1 MYSSLAVSIQVL
13 IFRLSIS
20 DFAKS
25 RTGKS
30 PKLPEKKVG
39 EHKVIIVFFYFF
51 TLIQFSF
58 IGGELAYFSLVLI
71 FEMLALV

>member
-1 MYSSLAVSIQVL
+1 MYSLAVSIQVL

-20 DFAKS
+20 DLAKS

-39 EHKVIIVFFYFF
+39 EHEVFFLLFHW
-51 TLIQFSF
+51 
-58 IGGELAYFSLVLI
+58 GELAYFSLVLI

>member
-1 MYSSLAVSIQVL
+1 MYSLAVSIQVL

-20 DFAKS
+20 DLAKS

-39 EHKVIIVFFYFF
+39 EHEVFFLLFLLF
-51 TLIQFSF
+51 HW
-58 IGGELAYFSLVLI
+58 GELAYFSLVLI

>member
-1 MYSSLAVSIQVL
+1 MYSLAVSIQVL

-39 EHKVIIVFFYFF
+39 EHEVIIGFFYFF
-51 TLIQFSF
+51 YFF

-71 FEMLALV
+71 FEMLTLV